1 MEEIKEKLRAFIQ
14 EKFEIDDDPDFT
26 DDVHLF
32 NEGFVDSFGAVEI
45 IHFIEQTY
53 NIEITQKDITL
64 YPMNTIEE
72 IAEVVENKCICKY
85 SSYSICFVAAC
96 HSDCMLYTYNIY
108 FCTNTETAEKNTAVF
123 LRTVQYFVYSAVF
136 LRTNDGVFPATSCN
150 NYICGNSVSYAKSG

>member
-72 IAEVVENKCICKY
+72 IAEDIVENDLEFEFCQLGTTYTGITYQNCIGYGQY
-85 SSYSICFVAAC
+85 SEAIKSLADELEPKIEDDTWGFSICFI
-96 HSDCMLYTYNIY
+96 YT
-108 FCTNTETAEKNTAVF
+108 
-123 LRTVQYFVYSAVF
+123 
-136 LRTNDGVFPATSCN
+136 
-150 NYICGNSVSYAKSG
+150 

>member
-14 EKFEIDDDPDFT
+14 EKFEIDFT

-72 IAEVVENKCICKY
+72 IAEVVENKL
-85 SSYSICFVAAC
+85 S
-96 HSDCMLYTYNIY
+96 
-108 FCTNTETAEKNTAVF
+108 
-123 LRTVQYFVYSAVF
+123 
-136 LRTNDGVFPATSCN
+136 
-150 NYICGNSVSYAKSG
+150 